1 MRYLIFLFVI
11 LISSVSLFGQTNED
25 TIHPET
31 RASLE
36 ELRDARRALDKA
48 LEVQENCLNDCKRF
62 ATVTDSM
69 ISRDSVIK
77 LKGRTTA
84 YVHTSAFLTDEI
96 TKRKNK
102 FHKQNTATNE
112 ILLHDKSL
120 TASDKKFLFEASVE
134 YLSRIEETILK
145 QQTEYDEISVLSS
158 NLSQLEFDKYEEEK
172 KVEAKN
178 KGSNTPLNIEAGN

>member
-11 LISSVSLFGQTNED
+11 LISSVSLFSQTNED

-31 RASLE
+31 RKSLE
-36 ELRDARRALDKA
+36 DLRASRVALDKA
-48 LEVQENCLNDCKRF
+48 LEVQRMTLEECKKF
-62 ATVTDSM
+62 AIITDST
-69 ISRDSVIK
+69 ISRDSVIR

-96 TKRKNK
+96 IKRKNK
-102 FHKQNTATNE
+102 FLRQNAETNE
-112 ILLHDKSL
+112 VLLHDKSL

-158 NLSQLEFDKYEEEK
+158 KLSQLEFDKFEQENAK
-172 KVEAKN
+172 KAKI
-178 KGSNTPLNIEAGN
+178 KGSNTPFNIEVGN